1 MYTTEFIRN
10 IELKELDSSI
20 NIKELKFDLA
30 NYTFTDGT
38 SGIELLQDDMDDN
51 GNFNNTNTISVKILI
66 NKIKDKENKEEITE
80 DNNKPWIMK

>member
-51 GNFNNTNTISVKILI
+51 GNFDNTNTISVKILI